1 MVQSGGGK
9 RPVIVYDLGGV
20 LIDWNPRHLYRKL
33 FDDEAAM
40 ERFLAEVCHAT
51 WNEEQDRG
59 RSFAAAIEEAAA
71 RHPDQRPMIEA
82 YFARWGEMVAGEI
95 DGAVALLAELKD
107 AGYELHALTNWSA
120 ETFPF
125 ARGRFAFLDW
135 FQSILVSADVGLIKP
150 DPAIFRLLLERIG
163 RAAAGVHLHR
173 RQSKKLRGGGRPR
186 LRCDRVRGGR
196 STPRGAKP
204 AGSADRSARA
214 PLRCVGFCAGSP

>member
-1 MVQSGGGK
+1 MAEGEVAMAETGGGE

-33 FDDEAAM
+33 FDDETAM
-40 ERFLAEVCHAT
+40 ERFLAEVCHAA

-82 YFARWGEMVAGEI
+82 YFARWGE
-95 DGAVALLAELKD
+95 VALLAELKD

-135 FQSILVSADVGLIKP
+135 FESILVSADVGLIKP
-150 DPAIFRLLLERIG
+150 DPAVFELLLERIG
-163 RAAAGVHLHR
+163 RTADRCIYIDDNARNVAAAAALGFDAIAFEGVPALRAELGR
-173 RQSKKLRGGGRPR
+173 RGLLAGRR
-186 LRCDRVRGGR
+186 EHG
-196 STPRGAKP
+196 
-204 AGSADRSARA
+204 
-214 PLRCVGFCAGSP
+214 